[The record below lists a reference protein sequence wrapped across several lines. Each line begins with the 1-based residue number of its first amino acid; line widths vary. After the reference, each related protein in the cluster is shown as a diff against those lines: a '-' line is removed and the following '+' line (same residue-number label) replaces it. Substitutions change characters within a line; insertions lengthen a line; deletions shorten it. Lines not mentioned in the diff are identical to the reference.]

1 MYANP
6 TIPFEIN
13 PFRLLLEIAIA
24 AFFVVFRPRSAIY
37 RLHVNLHSNRQRSAT
52 TVYVVAWSALIVA
65 VAALTMP
72 RPWGMTPERA
82 IMWIMNS
89 TNGWRTHSSM
99 GIRGSICRSIRYC
112 RRWRIR
118 TTSSRAVVWLQAT
131 ATSSYGIRIFQWTIL
146 LLFRCGPALLTFV
159 PYQLI
164 TGHWMPTWVAMG
176 IFSALA
182 VVFGTLLVRRL
193 AHDYFPKAS
202 LGVVWLVIIGFNIGT
217 NLFVYNMSCNFYGV
231 PIVCAIA
238 LVLMGL
244 WFWQVSKRHDGSV
257 NGRLI
262 GAGSLCMALLL
273 GSRPQFAAAWLL
285 AFPLFWEQ
293 ITQHRTLFSKRGAWG
308 TAAALLLF
316 VLVTVPLLYYNHIR
330 FGAWLNFGQNYNF
343 TGFDLTTRR
352 SPLYILPGQVFNQL
366 FEPVATTMRFPFITT
381 VDTTLAAPNEP
392 SIGGYFAVYP
402 LALFALLF
410 ILLRYQLRDHKVWG
424 WPAR

>member
-1 MYANP
+1 M
-6 TIPFEIN
+6 
-13 PFRLLLEIAIA
+13 
-24 AFFVVFRPRSAIY
+24 
-37 RLHVNLHSNRQRSAT
+37 
-52 TVYVVAWSALIVA
+52 
-65 VAALTMP
+65 
-72 RPWGMTPERA
+72 
-82 IMWIMNS
+82 
-89 TNGWRTHSSM
+89 
-99 GIRGSICRSIRYC
+99 
-112 RRWRIR
+112 
-118 TTSSRAVVWLQAT
+118 
-131 ATSSYGIRIFQWTIL
+131 
-146 LLFRCGPALLTFV
+146 

-293 ITQHRTLFSKRGAWG
+293 ITQHRTLFSS
-308 TAAALLLF
+308 AA
-316 VLVTVPLLYYNHIR
+316 HGDGSR
-330 FGAWLNFGQNYNF
+330 
-343 TGFDLTTRR
+343 
-352 SPLYILPGQVFNQL
+352 
-366 FEPVATTMRFPFITT
+366 
-381 VDTTLAAPNEP
+381 AAPVRARDG
-392 SIGGYFAVYP
+392 SAAVLQPYS
-402 LALFALLF
+402 LWCVA
-410 ILLRYQLRDHKVWG
+410 
-424 WPAR
+424 